1 MHPQFNGP
9 DAVWWNHTVD
19 TNCTF
24 SLSLSRISMFRF
36 RTKCGAHIVLCPE
49 CWLLTKA
56 GTSFCRRGMAL
67 CCHRMREKECRERN
81 KTKRQS
87 LNHSLYM
94 LCAWLCHCVLCL
106 STLHFSFRGVFF
118 FFFAVIVIQVLVT
131 TTATCSCPFNFCST
145 FWLSAWFPRKKIA
158 TCFWV

>member
-87 LNHSLYM
+87 LNHSHSLYM

-118 FFFAVIVIQVLVT
+118 FFLLLLLFK
-131 TTATCSCPFNFCST
+131 
-145 FWLSAWFPRKKIA
+145 FWLLLPPHAQNPYHLPQHLETRPR
-158 TCFWV
+158 TTFYTWC